1 MTILGMREPEW
12 DGSYRNRVW
21 SLALGI
27 GAGAVLL
34 FLQFTPRP
42 FLATIAAILWLV
54 ALMGVAALVQ
64 IRQAHMTA
72 RRLGWIA
79 WRIAGASYIVGAA
92 ILIADPLHQSRQ
104 QRGPAVRLVVCGFG
118 LERLL
123 IAAGGQADRHRAPV
137 RQPLVEPRRAGGHV
151 LTELREVQC
160 GLHLLAARGARRP
173 DLHPVPERS
182 PPQLEQNL
190 PGATLF

>member
-1 MTILGMREPEW
+1 MREPEW

-92 ILIADPLHQSRQ
+92 ILIADPLLGN
-104 QRGPAVRLVVCGFG
+104 RGLVLALAIALAFTGLARLSFALGSAQPGRFWFFLSGVVTLAIAMAIGFAWPFS
-118 LERLL
+118 L
-123 IAAGGQADRHRAPV
+123 IAPAIK
-137 RQPLVEPRRAGGHV
+137 
-151 LTELREVQC
+151 
-160 GLHLLAARGARRP
+160 LLAL
-173 DLHPVPERS
+173 DLLVLGVTNFLAHIGTCDNRMS
-182 PPQLEQNL
+182 S
-190 PGATLF
+190 T